1 MAGRRSLRK
10 IQLGRESTAGT
21 GVAATTI
28 FRGVG
33 TLKDDF
39 QVVPVSQD
47 VGIIGG
53 TDEVNNPMKG
63 GTLAV
68 SQTPATF
75 EQFLHILEA
84 SVKTASPV
92 QDGTG
97 AQPYIYTYA
106 FPTTSGNTIK
116 TYTIE
121 AGDDTGEEEMTYCFV
136 KDWTLS
142 GSGRTAYQLQA
153 NWQGREVTPSTF
165 TGALTLPAVNYMNF
179 GMSKFYLDT
188 IGGTFGSTIK
198 ANTLRGI
205 NIKYASGVEAK
216 DTADGRL
223 DFSFVQGTDYV
234 CTGTFEF
241 EHDSVALANKVDW
254 RALTARKIQL
264 KIEGSTAF
272 ASAGTTYSVPT
283 CIINLPIRWSNFEK
297 IAEANGN
304 DIVTGSFMSK
314 YNSTAAAAGSII
326 VVADL
331 SAVP

>member
-21 GVAATTI
+21 AVAATTI

-33 TLKDDF
+33 TIKDDF
-39 QVVPVSQD
+39 KVDPVSQD

-63 GTLAV
+63 GTLAI

-84 SVKTASPV
+84 SVKTATPAA
-92 QDGTG
+92 DGAGTD
-97 AQPYIYTYA
+97 YIYTYA
-106 FPTTSGNTIK
+106 FPTTSCNTIK

-121 AGDDTGEEEMTYCFV
+121 GGDDIQEEEMAYCFV

-153 NWQGREVTPSTF
+153 NWQGRTVAPSTF
-165 TGALTLPAVNYMNF
+165 TGALSLPAVNYMNF
-179 GMSKFYLDT
+179 GMSKFYVEA

-223 DFSFVQGTDYV
+223 DFSFLQGTDYV

-241 EHDSVALANKVDW
+241 EHDTTSNGLLKVDW
-254 RALTARKIQL
+254 RALTAEKIQL
-264 KIEGSTAF
+264 KVEGATAF
-272 ASAGTTYSVPT
+272 ATPGTTYSVPT
-283 CIINLPIRWSNFEK
+283 AIFNLPIRWSNFEK
-297 IAEANGN
+297 IGEANGN
-304 DIVTGSFMSK
+304 DIVTGAFISK
-314 YNSTAAAAGSII
+314 YNVTAAVAGTII
-326 VVADL
+326 VAAEL
-331 SAVP
+331 ASVP

>member
-39 QVVPVSQD
+39 SVQPVSQD

-53 TDEVNNPMKG
+53 TDEVNNNMKG
-63 GTLAV
+63 GTLSV

-84 SVKTASPV
+84 SIKTASPS

-97 AQPYIYTYA
+97 TDYIYTYA

-121 AGDDTGEEEMTYCFV
+121 GGDDTGEEEMTYCFV

-165 TGALTLPAVNYMNF
+165 TGALSLPAVNYMNF
-179 GMSKFYLDT
+179 GMTKFYMDA
-188 IGGTFGSTIK
+188 IGGTVGTTFK
-198 ANTLRGI
+198 ANTLRGL
-205 NIKYASGVEAK
+205 NLKYASGIEAK

-234 CTGTFEF
+234 CTGTMEF
-241 EHDSVALANKVDW
+241 EHDSIATGEKVNW
-254 RALTARKIQL
+254 RALTARYVQF
-264 KIEGSTAF
+264 KIEGGTGTF
-272 ASAGTTYSVPT
+272 GTPGTTYSVPT
-283 CIINLPIRWSNFEK
+283 VKINLPIRWSNFEK
-297 IAEANGN
+297 IGEANGN
-304 DIVTGSFMSK
+304 DIVTGSFISR
-314 YNSTAAAAGSII
+314 YNTTAAAAGSII
-326 VVADL
+326 VAVEL
-331 SAVP
+331 SSIP